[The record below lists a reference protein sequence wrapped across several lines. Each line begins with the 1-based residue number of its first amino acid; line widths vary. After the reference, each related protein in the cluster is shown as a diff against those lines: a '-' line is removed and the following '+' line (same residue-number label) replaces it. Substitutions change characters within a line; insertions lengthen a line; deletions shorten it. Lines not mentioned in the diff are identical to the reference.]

1 MQQIIFSSIILS
13 LLFIACT
20 KQDSNPADSLIKTKL
35 IGVVIDVNGNPL
47 ANVKITTEPE
57 TNVLITNQF
66 GIFELNNI
74 NAGIYKIIAEK
85 EGYLKAITNAA
96 VKYNDT
102 TNVQIILRILMSIS
116 GKVIDEIT
124 KEGIE
129 GASIQIE
136 NYSSKITTG
145 NNGTFH
151 LENIPAG
158 ANIFSVTKE
167 KYAVKKE
174 SIFIYPDK
182 TSNYEISLS
191 KLTELQMI
199 FVRGGTFRMGDTFG
213 DGNYSEKPAHDVNL
227 SSFYISKYEITQR
240 NWIET
245 MGNNP
250 AKFWNDDNPVESIT
264 WNDAIEFCNQRSIL
278 EGLQQCYRYEAGKIV
293 CDFNA
298 NGYRLPTEAEWEFAA
313 RGGLQSKNTKFSGSS
328 NISEVAWYYN
338 NSDNAPHS
346 VGLKSPNE
354 LGIHDM
360 SGNVWE
366 YCWDYYDENYYSQSP
381 AQNPTGP
388 LSGNSHVIRGG
399 SWTDDAVFNKVY
411 YRNYYENRARGSNVG
426 FRIVRIAK

>member
-1 MQQIIFSSIILS
+1 MKKAAVLFIILS
-13 LLFIACT
+13 LLFYTCS
-20 KQDSNPADSLIKTKL
+20 KQESNPAESLIKTKL
-35 IGVVIDVNGNPL
+35 IGIVVDVNGNPV
-47 ANVKITTEPE
+47 ADVKITTEPE
-57 TNVLITNQF
+57 TNTSTTNQS

-85 EGYLKAITNAA
+85 DGYLKAITNAA
-96 VKYNDT
+96 IKYNDT
-102 TNVQIILRILMSIS
+102 TKVQIILRNLMSIS
-116 GKVIDEIT
+116 GRVIDEIT

-136 NYSSKITTG
+136 NYSSKILTG
-145 NNGTFH
+145 NNGIFH
-151 LENIPAG
+151 FDNVPAG

-167 KYAVKKE
+167 KYAVKRE
-174 SIFIYPDK
+174 SIFLNPNK
-182 TSNYEISLS
+182 TSDYEISLS
-191 KLTELQMI
+191 NLTELQMI
-199 FVRGGTFRMGDTFG
+199 FVQGGSFKMGDTFG
-213 DGNYSEKPAHDVNL
+213 DGNYFEKPSHDVIL
-227 SSFYISKYEITQR
+227 SSFYISKYEITQK

-264 WNDAIEFCNQRSIL
+264 WNDAIEFCNQRSML
-278 EGLQQCYRYEAGKIV
+278 EGLQQCYRYEGGKII

-328 NISEVAWYYN
+328 NITEVAWYYN
-338 NSDNAPHS
+338 NSDNSPHP
-346 VGLKSPNE
+346 VGLKLPNE

-366 YCWDYYDENYYSQSP
+366 YCWDFYDENYYSQSP
-381 AQNPTGP
+381 QQNPAGP
-388 LSGNSHVIRGG
+388 SSGNSHVIRGG

-426 FRIVRIAK
+426 LRIVRTAR